1 MKKNIYKFRNIE
13 ISLLYDKI
21 AFIGSMPLPVTNIA
35 KGLKELEDSMGSL
48 GKSIENIQKEIQ
60 KKFLVVQEVIKKIPE
75 DLKKIQK
82 YLAEKSWYISLDL
95 PIDLSRKI
103 ADLIVEGKD
112 NEVEKAMQ
120 DYARL
125 RVANVKEKVIKL
137 YPQRRKI
144 LEDAFLAHQKKLYS
158 LSIPT
163 FLIQVEGISK
173 EILGVS
179 LYAKKNNIPKTK
191 NKLVERINK
200 MKIGNIVIDLDSY
213 TDILFEYFRSPTGIN
228 INTEKQKNV
237 KKKRDNCSVE
247 YLNRH
252 SVLHGENLNYAIE
265 VNSLRAIL
273 IFDFLICVQESF
285 IELEKREM
293 LIKKSLN

>member
-1 MKKNIYKFRNIE
+1 MKKNINKFQNIE
-13 ISLLYDKI
+13 ISHLYDKI
-21 AFIGSMPLPVTNIA
+21 AFMGSIPLPVTDIA
-35 KGLKELEDSMGSL
+35 KGLKELEDNIGSFS
-48 GKSIENIQKEIQ
+48 KSIENIQKEIQ
-60 KKFLVVQEVIKKIPE
+60 KSCLAFQEAAKKLPE

-112 NEVEKAMQ
+112 DEIEKAMQ
-120 DYARL
+120 NYARL
-125 RVANVKEKVIKL
+125 RVASVKEKVIKL
-137 YPQRRKI
+137 YPQRRRI

-163 FLIQVEGISK
+163 FLIQAEGISK

-191 NKLVERINK
+191 NKLAERINK
-200 MKIGNIVIDLDSY
+200 MKIGNIIIDLDSY
-213 TDILFEYFRSPTGIN
+213 TDILFEYFRFPTGIN
-228 INTEKQKNV
+228 INTKKQKNI

-265 VNSLRAIL
+265 ANSLRAIFIL
-273 IFDFLICVQESF
+273 DFLICVQESF
-285 IELEKREM
+285 TELEKQKM

>member
-1 MKKNIYKFRNIE
+1 M
-13 ISLLYDKI
+13 
-21 AFIGSMPLPVTNIA
+21 
-35 KGLKELEDSMGSL
+35 
-48 GKSIENIQKEIQ
+48 
-60 KKFLVVQEVIKKIPE
+60 
-75 DLKKIQK
+75 
-82 YLAEKSWYISLDL
+82 
-95 PIDLSRKI
+95 SRKI

-285 IELEKREM
+285 IELEKQKM
-293 LIKKSLN
+293 LIKNL

>member
-252 SVLHGENLNYAIE
+252 SVLHGENLNYATE

-285 IELEKREM
+285 IELEKQKM
-293 LIKKSLN
+293 LIKNL